1 MIHFKLYRQSDR
13 YTKWFDF
20 RMQKPCA
27 LWHSWRKK
35 SISTHSVIRLNILT
49 VIKWIWPRFKWE
61 KRRNDIYWRVKE
73 RNKKKTVDK
82 GTLWFKC
89 FYQRQI
95 KWTPI
100 IRFTYMEKRPSSLTT
115 IKKGR
120 WCDKC
125 IFHRLCENKKNWNN
139 RFAYWLKIPKWD
151 YNGFNAHNTSLS
163 LYFSILTVHYLIRLM
178 KLLGTPKIS
187 VNLEIF
193 DLKFTDIG

>member
-35 SISTHSVIRLNILT
+35 KHFNAFGHPIEHFNCYQMNLAALQMGKKTKWYLLT
-49 VIKWIWPRFKWE
+49 SERE
-61 KRRNDIYWRVKE
+61 KQ
-73 RNKKKTVDK
+73 KKTVDK
-82 GTLWFKC
+82 GTLCFKC

-120 WCDKC
+120 WCDEC
-125 IFHRLCENKKNWNN
+125 IFHRLCENKKKLEQSFCILIEDTEMRLQ
-139 RFAYWLKIPKWD
+139 RF
-151 YNGFNAHNTSLS
+151 
-163 LYFSILTVHYLIRLM
+163 
-178 KLLGTPKIS
+178 
-187 VNLEIF
+187 
-193 DLKFTDIG
+193 